1 MQLHDLVVVS
11 EWVARSR
18 LLLRLPPCSAATV
31 AIFTAFP
38 ALVQASTVAHRV
50 KRSINLVHVLP
61 SVVQLAILFLGG
73 VLLITLLTVSVQI
86 LIGVAATD

>member
-1 MQLHDLVVVS
+1 MQLHDLIVVS
-11 EWVARSR
+11 EWVARPR
-18 LLLRLPPCSAATV
+18 ALPPGSAVTV

-61 SVVQLAILFLGG
+61 SVVQLAIVFMGG
-73 VLLITLLTVSVQI
+73 VLLITLLIVIVQI
-86 LIGVAATD
+86 LIGVAATG